1 MSISRIMRKWMIYL
15 ITVVFLVVC
24 ALQISPMRGLLRA
37 QDLSDPLTIRVALEL
52 DLPSADFSISEG
64 SYELVDYVTQ
74 QVLTTASTN
83 GKWVVAPAGM
93 NNLQISAL
101 GKADNRLGSSMVIL
115 RQKNSAGTNVF
126 SFKNKRYRGD
136 LLIINAQGKLQV
148 INLID
153 VEQYLYGV
161 VGAEMGQG
169 APEEAYKAQ
178 AVVSRTYALFYKQHP
193 QLYYDVGITTRW
205 QVCGGYDA
213 ELSSSPQAKK
223 AVDATRGQVIYY
235 DGQIIQAFFH
245 SNSGGYTEASE
256 NVWSASIPYIQPVAT
271 PEDILAGQP
280 FQQEGW
286 AGETFQWEKT
296 LTRQQL
302 NSLFANCNV
311 GNILDLTAKRW
322 AIDPQ
327 TGEYLTKQTV
337 SGRVTQL
344 DVIGE
349 RGTKSFFKDN
359 IRTVLGLRSTL
370 FEIISDSS
378 VKVWNAFGLAD
389 ECNSTTNFYAV
400 TADGYKT
407 KLNGNNVSYYVL
419 SEDGVKT
426 VPKNFTSITI
436 KGRGNGHG
444 LGMSQWGARGM
455 ALNGVKYRNILE
467 HFYNQDRFDGKL
479 TIGPYRP

>member
-1 MSISRIMRKWMIYL
+1 
-15 ITVVFLVVC
+15 
-24 ALQISPMRGLLRA
+24 
-37 QDLSDPLTIRVALEL
+37 
-52 DLPSADFSISEG
+52 
-64 SYELVDYVTQ
+64 
-74 QVLTTASTN
+74 
-83 GKWVVAPAGM
+83 
-93 NNLQISAL
+93 
-101 GKADNRLGSSMVIL
+101 MVIL

-213 ELSSSPQAKK
+213 ELSSSPQAIK

-419 SEDGVKT
+419 SAEGVKT

>member
-15 ITVVFLVVC
+15 ITVAILFVC
-24 ALQISPMRGLLRA
+24 TLQTSPMRGLLRA

-193 QLYYDVGITTRW
+193 QPYYDVGITTRW

-213 ELSSSPQAKK
+213 ELSCSPQAIK

-235 DGQIIQAFFH
+235 DGQLIQAFFH